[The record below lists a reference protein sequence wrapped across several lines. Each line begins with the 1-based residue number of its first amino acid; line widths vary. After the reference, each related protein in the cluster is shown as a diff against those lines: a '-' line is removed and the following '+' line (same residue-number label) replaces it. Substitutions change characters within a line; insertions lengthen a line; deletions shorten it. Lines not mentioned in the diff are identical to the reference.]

1 MREILFRGK
10 RADNGEIIESNSIQ
24 QLYGGSKVY
33 LWYQGEWVEVVAK
46 SLVFTID
53 KFIQK

>member
-1 MREILFRGK
+1 MCFQNKETEGFKMIEILFRGK

-24 QLYGGSKVY
+24 QLYGGSKIY

-46 SLVFTID
+46 
-53 KFIQK
+53 

>member
-10 RADNGEIIESNSIQ
+10 RADNGEIIESTSIQ
-24 QLYGGSKVY
+24 RLYGGSIVY

-46 SLVFTID
+46 SLVLTID
-53 KFIQK
+53 